1 MQHRVLV
8 VDDEQSIVDNLSYA
22 LETEGLEVLT
32 AGTAGEAS
40 EVLDAD
46 GIDLVML
53 DVGLPDVNGFD
64 LCRDIR
70 RRSDVPI
77 LFLTAR
83 SDEVDRVV
91 GLELGA
97 DDYVV
102 KPFSPR
108 EVSARV
114 KAILRRTGRPPRRSE
129 SEPADSTCDESP
141 LQVDDHRKVIRFCG
155 RALELSRYEYRL
167 LCTLMRRPGWVYSR
181 EQLMEAAWDEPETS
195 TPRTVDTHIKTLR
208 QKLREVCD
216 AEVIR
221 THRGLGYSL
230 VEQPPEDPS

>member
-32 AGTAGEAS
+32 AGTAGEATR
-40 EVLDAD
+40 VLDAD
-46 GIDLVML
+46 GIDLVVL

-70 RRSDVPI
+70 RQSDVPI

-83 SDEVDRVV
+83 SDEVDRIV

-114 KAILRRTGRPPRRSE
+114 KAILRRTGRPPRRAE
-129 SEPADSTCDESP
+129 SPPADSTNDESP
-141 LQVDDHRKVIRFCG
+141 LEVDDHRKVIRFCG
-155 RALELSRYEYRL
+155 QPLELSRYEYRL
-167 LCTLMRRPGWVYSR
+167 LAALMRRPGWVYSR

-208 QKLREVCD
+208 QKLREVCE